1 MAMQLGSAGNMFA
14 TGDPINQFAMLQENQ
29 RQNQELAM
37 RQQALQASL
46 RSQALGDEGQSIA
59 NEANRAK
66 LDEFY
71 QTSDMRLKSLMAS
84 LTGQEAD
91 TALKVQES
99 QYRPD
104 LWRSEIEHTDAQTEA
119 TKANI
124 DIAKQAFN
132 LDKQKFALAKRA
144 ADQEFAAN
152 QINNAFKSFQMPG
165 LIQEQAQRIA
175 IGAETL
181 KQQALQTHL
190 MDKQSQGY
198 DLNQT
203 LDRFRA
209 YQSMQPELRK
219 SAKKYLPEVY
229 GDMPDYFEDDDIKS
243 MQNAIGVLHYLKEDP
258 AMQMLGKV
266 NPATEQVKAAAMQL
280 LQRNMDRAAQ
290 RGKTDTSVT
299 IDEAVQKM
307 GKASKNAAKKME
319 EASTPAK
326 VAGLDTDLF
335 DRIDYHLQQ
344 NPVEA
349 KQNYARSRYNQRDS
363 KFREFLSK
371 TPRDEKFGFVD
382 PEELGITAGMTNS
395 YIAPDA
401 YRNKSKL
408 SADDL
413 EVVGSNKVDDKSS
426 TGQQQVL
433 YQAFLSQLLKHI
445 KNNDKAGAIAADDEF
460 HARYGDKALTDK
472 QSMSIAKMYRELGWQ

>member
-71 QTSDMRLKSLMAS
+71 GTADMRLQSLAES
-84 LTGQEAD
+84 LTGQKLNNAQ
-91 TALKVQES
+91 LVQETMLA
-99 QYRPD
+99 PD
-104 LWRSEIEHTDAQTEA
+104 KWNTQKAAIQANTQATLNSIQMSKDAL
-119 TKANI
+119 
-124 DIAKQAFN
+124 N
-132 LDKQKFALAKRA
+132 LDKQKFKLAQRA
-144 ADQEFAAN
+144 TESEIAARDMN
-152 QINNAFKSFQMPG
+152 TMAAKLQLPG
-165 LIQEQAQRIA
+165 LLQENLQRVQ

-190 MDKQSQGY
+190 MEIQSKGY
-198 DLNQT
+198 DVNQAI
-203 LDRFRA
+203 DRFRA
-209 YQSMQPELRK
+209 YQAADVDSRRLLKKHFPEIW
-219 SAKKYLPEVY
+219 
-229 GDMPDYFEDDDIKS
+229 GGMPDYLEDDDVKQMS
-243 MQNAIGVLHYLKEDP
+243 TAIGVLKAAKEDP
-258 AMQMLGKV
+258 ALQMLGKV
-266 NPATEQVKAAAMQL
+266 NPLVSQVQAAASEMFT
-280 LQRNMDRAAQ
+280 RAAKRASE
-290 RGKTDTSVT
+290 RGETSTSMTV
-299 IDEAVQKM
+299 DEAVQKM
-307 GKASKNAAKKME
+307 GKSAKNAAKKME
-319 EASTPAK
+319 EARQPAK

-382 PEELGITAGMTNS
+382 PEELGITAGLTNS